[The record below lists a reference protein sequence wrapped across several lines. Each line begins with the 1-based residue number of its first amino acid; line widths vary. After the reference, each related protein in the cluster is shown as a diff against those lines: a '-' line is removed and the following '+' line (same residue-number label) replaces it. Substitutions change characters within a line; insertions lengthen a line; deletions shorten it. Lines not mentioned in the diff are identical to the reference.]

1 MSKSCRIFFVDGPGQ
16 VVDSYRSWSAGEDF
30 VSETQ
35 LTFSGQMFD
44 FCRAHGLLVYA
55 VSWNPARALVRDGAF
70 IVENRPKPLRNPH
83 GVFYHVSQVWYGL
96 SLIVSALRFGAD
108 FAVVVSG
115 TTHWFVLSLLTLARV
130 KVIPCLHNSFWPS
143 GYPQTRGRASKVIRA
158 LDAWF
163 WRHCAEA
170 TLCVSPECQRQV
182 ETITGGR
189 NGPIFQFRSQFYPD
203 DFVSVAPPPPH
214 DERPFR
220 VIFVGRVQREK
231 GVFDVVEIADRLE
244 RKYPGRLRYEVCG
257 SGSDLE
263 ELKQAIEGRGLGEV
277 VKLMGPLKRP
287 ELLAAYGRSH
297 VLIVP
302 TRPTF
307 CEGMPATA
315 AEAVLTG
322 RPVLTSRLSNALDVL
337 EGAVVEARPDDL
349 DSYIEGLERLM
360 TDGDYYRQ
368 CCEACPALRAQF
380 YDRDRG
386 FAAALGRASIAE
398 SRQR

>member
-1 MSKSCRIFFVDGPGQ
+1 MAIRNGAGRLP
-16 VVDSYRSWSAGEDF
+16 RSS
-30 VSETQ
+30 
-35 LTFSGQMFD
+35 
-44 FCRAHGLLVYA
+44 
-55 VSWNPARALVRDGAF
+55 
-70 IVENRPKPLRNPH
+70 
-83 GVFYHVSQVWYGL
+83 
-96 SLIVSALRFGAD
+96 
-108 FAVVVSG
+108 
-115 TTHWFVLSLLTLARV
+115 
-130 KVIPCLHNSFWPS
+130 
-143 GYPQTRGRASKVIRA
+143 A

-203 DFVSVAPPPPH
+203 DFLSVAPPPPH

-277 VKLMGPLKRP
+277 VKVMGPLKRP

-302 TRPTF
+302 TRSTF

-315 AEAVLTG
+315 AEGVLTG

-368 CCEACPALRAQF
+368 CCEACPASVPNSTTGTAGSPRPWDVRLLRRAGEGNPSTTLA
-380 YDRDRG
+380 YIRSRDRP
-386 FAAALGRASIAE
+386 ININE
-398 SRQR
+398 YT